1 MKFKELYPKVLVY
14 QDLLPEPDRLYQIM
28 KASEH
33 DADGRF
39 YLRKWDKWS
48 VFGTYVQE
56 KHEDSEHYEPREFGK
71 RYDDE
76 KYLATCV
83 IESYSK
89 AIDHYIGKYNVAVP
103 EGGRLMSSS
112 FSKYDSDLDVL
123 KNGMTM
129 PYHTDFNIAERAMP
143 GNKFFL
149 TCTTYINDDY
159 DGGDICFYINGDF
172 INYKPKAGDILVFP
186 SGMPYYHGVKTIR
199 NGNKFFIRNFI
210 SYPFNGTKE
219 WLAKQ
224 REFGAPAWADK
235 ERERLAYETP
245 RNMLYMYNNQ
255 IVSYDDLLKM

>member
-14 QDLLPEPDRLYQIM
+14 QDLLPDLDRLYQIM
-28 KASEH
+28 KDSEN
-33 DADGRF
+33 DADGMF

-48 VFGTYVQE
+48 VFGTYAQE
-56 KHEDSEHYEPREFGK
+56 KHEDHEPREFGT

-76 KYLATCV
+76 KYLANCV

-89 AIDHYIGKYNVAVP
+89 AINHYIEKYSVVVP
-103 EGGRLMSSS
+103 EGGRLMTSS

-149 TCTTYINDDY
+149 TCTTYINDNY

-172 INYKPKAGDILVFP
+172 INYKPQAGDILVFP
-186 SGMPYYHGVKTIR
+186 SGAPYYHGVKTIK

-219 WLAKQ
+219 WLSKQ
-224 REFGAPAWADK
+224 RHVGAAKWADE

-245 RNMLYMYNNQ
+245 RNMLYIYNNQ
-255 IVSYDDLLKM
+255 IVSYDELLKM